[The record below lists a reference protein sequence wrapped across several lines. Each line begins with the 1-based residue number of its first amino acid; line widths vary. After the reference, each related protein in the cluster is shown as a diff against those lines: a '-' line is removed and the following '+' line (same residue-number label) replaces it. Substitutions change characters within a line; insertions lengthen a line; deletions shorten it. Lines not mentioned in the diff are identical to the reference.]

1 METHKKPNHNLKHK
15 CNICGAIY
23 ARGFALRDHIK
34 EQHSSPDELSQLVN
48 DNAISNEITLNFDF
62 NAGDEDD
69 DNKPVADSI
78 LTETVVGDEQHV
90 ILNADDFDQTEEVI
104 TDWIK

>member
-1 METHKKPNHNLKHK
+1 MKHK
-15 CNICGAIY
+15 CNFCGAIY

-34 EQHSSPDELSQLVN
+34 EQHSSPTDDLVIDN
-48 DNAISNEITLNFDF
+48 DTAISDGITLNFDF
-62 NAGDEDD
+62 NEGDVDD
-69 DNKPVADSI
+69 VKSAADSI
-78 LTETVVGDEQHV
+78 LTETVDGEQHV